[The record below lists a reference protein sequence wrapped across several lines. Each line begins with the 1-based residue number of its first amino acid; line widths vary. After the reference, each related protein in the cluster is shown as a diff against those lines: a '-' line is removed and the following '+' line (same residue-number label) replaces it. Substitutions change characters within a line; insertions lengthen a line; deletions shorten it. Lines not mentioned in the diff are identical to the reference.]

1 MTAIEVGANKE
12 TDHVGNVAFEP
23 VIADIL
29 AANGTGV
36 DGVSGATFSSN
47 AIRNAVNDAEQAGCT
62 NMDAFKAAGAAHE
75 PKAAIEETYD
85 VVVIGAGGAGI
96 AAAAQAAQDGNTVLV
111 IEKNAEVGGNTLVSG
126 GQYQSVMPLPRVG
139 SGRSGRDH
147 RRGL

>member
-1 MTAIEVGANKE
+1 M
-12 TDHVGNVAFEP
+12 AFEP

-47 AIRNAVNDAEQAGCT
+47 AIRNAVNDAAEQAGCT

-75 PKAAIEETYD
+75 PQAAIEETYD

-126 GQYQSVMPLPRVG
+126 GPYCDCGYQKKRV
-139 SGRSGRDH
+139 
-147 RRGL
+147 